1 MRRRLPKLVH
11 LNDADRHA
19 LQRVLRDGRTEQ
31 RVARRSRILLAME
44 GPETLVE
51 NLAEQVAM
59 TPTGV
64 WYVCRRYE
72 TCGLEA
78 IYDAARS
85 GRPREISALERVA
98 IEQLACC
105 EPAGL
110 GLKMTHWSTRSL
122 ARIAAERG
130 IHPKIAHST
139 VSLILRDAD
148 LQPHRSRYWKTPT
161 LNAEFLER
169 ASRILWCYEHVDRL
183 AERDEVIIAL
193 DEKPNIQAL
202 ERAAPKQLMRPGQ
215 IERQEFE
222 YIRHDTVNFLVALI
236 VHSGQMRG
244 WCLERNDSEHL
255 CLTLSDLF
263 QQYRKARRLH
273 LIWDGGPSHISA
285 KTQAFLHP
293 YRSWVRVLLTP
304 AHASWLN
311 QAELLL
317 KSFEARYLKRG
328 SWSSRQVLIDHLC
341 GSWPEH
347 NRLFAHPITWSWTRR
362 DLRKWVEWKSS
373 GLS

>member
-1 MRRRLPKLVH
+1 MRRHPPRLVH
-11 LNDADRHA
+11 LADADRHE
-19 LQRVLRDGRTEQ
+19 LQRILRDGRTEQ

-44 GPETLVE
+44 GPETIVE
-51 NLAEQVAM
+51 DLAEQVAM

-72 TCGLEA
+72 TCGLDT
-78 IYDAARS
+78 IYDAPRS

-130 IHPKIAHST
+130 IRPKISHST

-222 YIRHDTVNFLVALI
+222 YVRHDTVNFLVALI
-236 VHSGQMRG
+236 VHSGEMRG

-255 CLTLSDLF
+255 CPTLADLF

-328 SWSSRQVLIDHLC
+328 SWNSRQELIDHLC

-347 NRLFAHPITWSWTRR
+347 NHLFAHPITWSWTRR
-362 DLRKWVEWKSS
+362 DLRKWVEWKTS

>member
-1 MRRRLPKLVH
+1 MRRRPPNLVH
-11 LNDADRHA
+11 LIDADRRE
-19 LQRVLRDGRTEQ
+19 LQRILRDGRTEQ

-44 GPETLVE
+44 HPETIVE
-51 NLAEQVAM
+51 HLAEQVAM
-59 TPTGV
+59 TPTGI

-72 TCGLEA
+72 TCGLDA
-78 IYDAARS
+78 IYDAPRS

-110 GLKMTHWSTRSL
+110 GLKMTHWSSRSL

-130 IHPKIAHST
+130 IRPKIAHST
-139 VSLILRDAD
+139 VSLILRNAD

-183 AERDEVIIAL
+183 VERDEVIIAL

-236 VHSGQMRG
+236 VHSGEMRG

-255 CLTLSDLF
+255 CQVLPELF
-263 QQYRKARRLH
+263 KQFHNARRFH

-285 KTQAFLHP
+285 TTQAFLRAYKP
-293 YRSWVRVLLTP
+293 WLRVLFTP

-317 KSFEARYLKRG
+317 ESFEARYLKRG
-328 SWSSRQVLIDHLC
+328 SWRSRQELIDHLC
-341 GSWPEH
+341 DSWPEY
-347 NRLFAHPITWSWTRR
+347 NCLFAHPITWSWMRR
-362 DLRKWVEWKSS
+362 DLREWVEWKTS

>member
-1 MRRRLPKLVH
+1 MRRHPPNLIH
-11 LNDADRHA
+11 LTDADRIE
-19 LQRVLRDGRTEQ
+19 LQRILRDGRTEQ
-31 RVARRSRILLAME
+31 RVARRSRILLGMAD
-44 GPETLVE
+44 PETIVE
-51 NLAEQVAM
+51 HLAEQVAM

-64 WYVCRRYE
+64 WYVRRRYE
-72 TCGLEA
+72 TCGLDA
-78 IYDAARS
+78 IYDAPRS

-183 AERDEVIIAL
+183 VERDEVIIAL

-222 YIRHDTVNFLVALI
+222 YIRHDTANFLVALI
-236 VHSGQMRG
+236 VHSGVMRG

-255 CLTLSDLF
+255 CQALSDLF
-263 QQYRKARRLH
+263 QHYRKVRRLH
-273 LIWDGGPSHISA
+273 LIWDGGPSHISGE
-285 KTQAFLHP
+285 TQTFLRS
-293 YRSWVRVLLTP
+293 YQSWVRVLLTP

-317 KSFEARYLKRG
+317 KSFEARYLKRS
-328 SWSSRQVLIDHLC
+328 SWSSRQALIGHL
-341 GSWPEH
+341 GDSWPEY

-362 DLRKWVEWKSS
+362 DLRKWMEWKTS
-373 GLS
+373 GLP